1 MLTDSYRHKG
11 MRKSLCDE
19 IRKKGF
25 HNEKILKAIEKVPR
39 HFFLDSSFTEHAY
52 EDKPFPI
59 GEDQTISQPYTVAV
73 QTELLDIQKN
83 DKILEIGTGSGYQAC
98 ILLELGA
105 KVFSI
110 ELNRFLFE
118 KTKQLL
124 AKMNYFPKLFLG
136 DGSLGLPTFAPY
148 DKILVTAAAPKI
160 PDAILKQLKVG
171 GRLVI
176 PVGKGE
182 VQKMI
187 CITKQENGL
196 TETSEY
202 GSFKFVPLLGK
213 NGKPVG

>member
-1 MLTDSYRHKG
+1 MLLDSYRHKG
-11 MRKSLCDE
+11 MRKALCQE
-19 IRKKGF
+19 IRDKGF
-25 HNEKILKAIEKVPR
+25 SNEKILKAIDKVPR

-73 QTELLDIQKN
+73 QTELLDVQKN

-98 ILLELGA
+98 ILVELGA

-110 ELNRFLFE
+110 ELNRILYE

-124 AKMNYFPKLFLG
+124 AKMNYYPKLFLG
-136 DGSLGLPTFAPY
+136 DGSLGLPSFAPY
-148 DKILVTAAAPKI
+148 DKIIVTAAAPKI
-160 PDAILKQLKVG
+160 PDGLMNQLKIG
-171 GRLVI
+171 GRLII

-187 CITKQENGL
+187 CVIKQDNEL
-196 TETSEY
+196 TESSEY

-213 NGKPVG
+213 NGKPL